1 MNQIVLRSGL
11 VLGVLC
17 SLVAAGGL
25 DGLHSELSKK
35 WPQNRSV
42 NLVFHGHSVPAGYH
56 KTPEVKPFESYPHL
70 VHVKLKEL
78 YPYAV
83 LNITVTAIGGEDS
96 ASGSSRFKRDVLS
109 LKPDLVFIDYALN
122 DRRKPLDQVER
133 SWRSMIGQAKKA
145 GVPVVVLTPTGDSAA
160 DLSNPGDPLHER
172 AELIR
177 RLAKD
182 VDVPLADVSAVTMQ

>member
-1 MNQIVLRSGL
+1 
-11 VLGVLC
+11 
-17 SLVAAGGL
+17 
-25 DGLHSELSKK
+25 
-35 WPQNRSV
+35 
-42 NLVFHGHSVPAGYH
+42 
-56 KTPEVKPFESYPHL
+56 

-182 VDVPLADVSAVTMQ
+182 VDVPLADVSAAWLAETGKGTPQDQLLSQSNHPNLRGHKVATDTIVAALAAAGLKP